1 MKLNYK
7 IAGVDIDA
15 ADAAVKK
22 IAELSKQTHR
32 DGVLGGIGHFGAF
45 FSLDVSRYKNPVLVS
60 SVDGV
65 GTKIKI
71 ACALG
76 QYRGI
81 GRDLVNHCVNDVMCS
96 GAEPL
101 YFLDYLALGKL
112 DGKAVLELATGL
124 VEACKENGCALIGGE
139 TAEMPDI
146 YQPGEFDIAGTLVG
160 VVERDA
166 IIDGSRIVTGDV
178 LLGLPST
185 GLHTNGYTLARRIIE
200 LSQDSGYHKY
210 YDELGCTIGEA
221 LLAEHRSYYPIV
233 RALKDHP
240 GLHGIA
246 HITGGGILGN
256 TRRILP
262 DGLDIDVDWDSWQ
275 WPAIFT
281 LLQQLGDVEIDEM
294 RRVFN
299 LGVGLVLVVAEE
311 QAAEI
316 VRILE
321 RLGEKTLTVGRV
333 VEETSEPKAG

>member
-45 FSLDVSRYKNPVLVS
+45 FSLDLSKYKQPVLVS

-124 VEACKENGCALIGGE
+124 VEACKDNRCALIGGE

-166 IIDGSRIVTGDV
+166 IIDGSRIQAGDV

-185 GLHTNGYTLARRIIE
+185 GLHTNGYTLARRIVE
-200 LSQDSGYHKY
+200 LSQNASYHQH
-210 YDELGCTIGEA
+210 YDELGCTLGEA
-221 LLAEHRSYYPIV
+221 LLAEHRSYYPAVQII
-233 RALKDHP
+233 KDHP
-240 GLHGIA
+240 ALHGIA
-246 HITGGGILGN
+246 HITGGGIYGN
-256 TRRILP
+256 TQRILP
-262 DGLDIDVDWDSWQ
+262 AGLQLQIDWDGWTR
-275 WPAIFT
+275 PPIFS
-281 LLQQLGDVEIDEM
+281 LLQRLGNIDEEEM

-299 LGVGLVLVVAEE
+299 LGIGLVLVVEE
-311 QAAEI
+311 SGASDVI
-316 VRILE
+316 STLKGM
-321 RLGEKTLTVGRV
+321 GENVLAIGRV
-333 VEETSEPKAG
+333 VAN